1 MADNAVHY
9 EIKATPRKSVVIAAQ
24 PADGFILNT
33 ILSVTNYSALLLFI
47 QKLQQ
52 GKDASS
58 VVSAI
63 NSM

>member
-1 MADNAVHY
+1 MAETVY
-9 EIKATPRKSVVIAAQ
+9 YMVTAQ
-24 PADGFILNT
+24 PRVAEDSATQPTDGFSLRT
-33 ILSVTNYSALLLFI
+33 ILSATNFNALKLFI

-63 NSM
+63 NAM

>member
-1 MADNAVHY
+1 MAETVY
-9 EIKATPRKSVVIAAQ
+9 YMVTCQPRVNEDSASQ
-24 PADGFILNT
+24 PTDGFSLRT
-33 ILSVTNYSALLLFI
+33 ILSATNFNALKLFI

>member
-1 MADNAVHY
+1 MAETVY
-9 EIKATPRKSVVIAAQ
+9 YMVTCQPRVAEDSASQ
-24 PADGFILNT
+24 PTDGFSLRT
-33 ILSVTNYSALLLFI
+33 ILSATNFNALKLFI
-47 QKLQQ
+47 QNLQQ